1 MSAVLDSEQLHFRP
15 MRRADLA
22 QVMAVERDGYEHPW
36 TEGIF
41 LDCLRVGYYCRVLEL
56 EGRIVAYG
64 VMSSGAGESHVLN
77 LCVHPGSRCQGF
89 GRAMLEHLVE
99 VARRVHSQAVLL
111 EVRPSNKAAVRLYSS
126 LGFNEVGVRWAYYP
140 ARDGREDALVMALQL

>member
-1 MSAVLDSEQLHFRP
+1 MSAVLDSDQFHVRP

-22 QVMAVERDGYEHPW
+22 QVMAIERCGYEHPW

-41 LDCLRVGYYCRVLEL
+41 RDCLRVGYYCRVLEQ
-56 EGRIVAYG
+56 EGRIAAYG

-77 LCVHPGSRCQGF
+77 LCVHPDSRGQGL
-89 GRAMLEHLVE
+89 GRAMLEHLVGL
-99 VARRVHSQAVLL
+99 ARRVHSQMVLL
-111 EVRPSNKAAVRLYSS
+111 EVRPSNKAAVGLYSS
-126 LGFNEVGVRWAYYP
+126 VGFNEVGVRWAYYP